1 MLKAEMT
8 VLSSSP
14 LEDIQV
20 VKETTSS
27 GYTDQSSRQNM
38 VLIHPTELRVERT
51 QFWNMSLENQTLE

>member
-1 MLKAEMT
+1 MLKAEMI
-8 VLSSSP
+8 VFSLSS

-38 VLIHPTELRVERT
+38 ALTHPKELRVERT
-51 QFWNMSLENQTLE
+51 QFWNVSLENQTLE